1 MGSYNGLV
9 AQIALNG
16 STVSQVMG
24 STGVTYIGVTYSV
37 PAKFFIAGQFGLQVT
52 GISGTIGVQIVGA
65 VGGATYV
72 IAGRTNISA
81 TGGYPVPLVVY
92 VGTSGAVTN
101 VDAGIP
107 RPAYV
112 AFGAAGLTA
121 TIGVTA
127 SVFLCAE
134 YN

>member
-1 MGSYNGLV
+1 MANYNGLV

-16 STVSQVMG
+16 STTSQVMG
-24 STGVTYIGVTYSV
+24 STAVTYVGVTYSV
-37 PAKFFIAGQFGLQVT
+37 PAKFFNSGQFGLQVI
-52 GISGTIGVQIVGA
+52 GISGTIGIQIVGA

-72 IAGRTNISA
+72 IAGRTNINA
-81 TGGYPVPLVVY
+81 AGGYPVPLVVY

-101 VDAGIP
+101 VNAGIP

-127 SVFLCAE
+127 NVFMAAE